1 MPVLSTR
8 NSTTTSIEHRGRL
21 VDTAE
26 PAQRSTQ
33 ALPGPSHTTG
43 PSASTAMATTATTTE
58 GSRAASIDP
67 ARQTDARRAALAG
80 DARQQLRQHGLAA
93 AAPTSMRSP
102 HLPAG
107 YDSLQALTRALPTL
121 DARFSPDT
129 AEGRAAL
136 TLAVAIGGTEVYGR
150 GATATD
156 FFTRRGGTG
165 NRMLG
170 FAQMNLAFHRRSTS
184 TPERYARTVADML
197 TGARRMPNSD
207 PASNHAAALAD
218 AVADGA
224 VRTGDD
230 LRQFMDQRGF
240 GGSNWQGI
248 DDGWSRV
255 PGLSDALVGYLRR
268 GDEP

>member
-1 MPVLSTR
+1 VPVTSTR
-8 NSTTTSIEHRGRL
+8 NSTTTSLEHRGRL
-21 VDTAE
+21 VDSAE
-26 PAQRSTQ
+26 PAQSATHTI
-33 ALPGPSHTTG
+33 PGPSQTTG
-43 PSASTAMATTATTTE
+43 PSAATSMATPLTTTE
-58 GSRAASIDP
+58 GPRPASIDR
-67 ARQTDARRAALAG
+67 ARQADARRAALAG

-93 AAPTSMRSP
+93 SAPTTTRGP

-136 TLAVAIGGTEVYGR
+136 TLALAIGGTEVYGK

-184 TPERYARTVADML
+184 TPERYARTVAEML

-207 PASNHAAALAD
+207 PASNHAVALVD

-255 PGLSDALVGYLRR
+255 PGLSDALVGFLRR
-268 GDEP
+268 GVDH